1 MCQKIKEFGSAIV
14 LAGGKSSRMGFD
26 KQFISI
32 NERRLMDS
40 IVSRLSK
47 VFDDIVVVS
56 NTPEIYM
63 GRPYN
68 VVTDS
73 IRGKGPL
80 GGIHA
85 GIKAAKSKY
94 CYIMACDMP
103 NINLEYIEYMKHR
116 IKSEAESG
124 ADIKACVTRQ
134 DIWVEPFNA
143 FYSKDMIL
151 DIEEHLKGSRMSV
164 ISLLEKLEVLYIE
177 EESARRFSPSW
188 DMFFNMNTRHDI
200 ELYMESIGE

>member
-1 MCQKIKEFGSAIV
+1 MCQKIKKFGSAIV

-26 KQFISI
+26 KQFIKI

-47 VFDDIVVVS
+47 VFDDIIIVS

-63 GRPYN
+63 GISYT
-68 VVTDS
+68 VVTDR
-73 IRGKGPL
+73 IKGKGPL
-80 GGIHA
+80 AGIHA
-85 GIKAAKSKY
+85 GLEAAKSKY
-94 CYIMACDMP
+94 CYLVACDMP
-103 NINLEYIEYMKHR
+103 NINFNYIDYMKQR
-116 IKSEAESG
+116 IECEIEQG
-124 ADIKACVTRQ
+124 LEVKACVTRQ

-151 DIEEHLKGSRMSV
+151 KIEEHLKGSKRSV
-164 ISLLEKLEVLYIE
+164 LSLLEKLYVLYIE
-177 EESARRFSPSW
+177 EENARKFSPNW

-200 ELYMESIGE
+200 EMYMESIGE